1 MSDGQN
7 AYFLTAG
14 VLFFVGALLVYA
26 VWRNTWRREGRGVSA
41 LSARSSSN
49 RSPVRTVLLRDKNH
63 VHAAGVRRQNADPPA
78 AASEAL
84 VRFLLRAFDAREI
97 RTLVR
102 RNYANA
108 LDSLP
113 AEEKSLA
120 HLAECTVESLRRARA
135 IDSNFFDNMRELRP
149 LRIDEIDQ
157 LEDDWLD

>member
-1 MSDGQN
+1 M
-7 AYFLTAG
+7 T
-14 VLFFVGALLVYA
+14 
-26 VWRNTWRREGRGVSA
+26 R
-41 LSARSSSN
+41 
-49 RSPVRTVLLRDKNH
+49 
-63 VHAAGVRRQNADPPA
+63 VRRQNADPPA

-120 HLAECTVESLRRARA
+120 HLAECTVESLCRARA
-135 IDSNFFDNMRELRP
+135 IDGKFFDNMREFRP
-149 LRIDEIDQ
+149 LRVDEIDQ
-157 LEDDWLD
+157 LEDYWLE